1 MELIVATGNQNKLAE
16 IRRILGDDFRW
27 TLKSLKDVSFSG
39 EEPAETESDFEGN
52 ALLKARYYQSK
63 LGGIV
68 IADDSGIECDDLDG
82 YPGVHSARIGN
93 DDSHRRQVLL
103 THLKDV
109 VPNKHEYAARFRCV
123 IAIVTS
129 DFEHTFSGSCEGRVK
144 DQEKGINGFGYDPI
158 FYLDDGRSLAEYSQQ
173 EKNSISHRGRA
184 VDKLKAFLNTIVK

>member
-16 IRRILGDDFRW
+16 IRRIFGDDFRW
-27 TLKSLKDVSFSG
+27 TLKSLKDVGFSG
-39 EEPAETESDFEGN
+39 EEPEETESDFEGN
-52 ALLKARYYQSK
+52 ALLKARYYQNK

-109 VPNKHEYAARFRCV
+109 GPNKHEYAA
-123 IAIVTS
+123 
-129 DFEHTFSGSCEGRVK
+129 
-144 DQEKGINGFGYDPI
+144 
-158 FYLDDGRSLAEYSQQ
+158 
-173 EKNSISHRGRA
+173 
-184 VDKLKAFLNTIVK
+184 

>member
-1 MELIVATGNQNKLAE
+1 MELIVATGNQNKLGE

-27 TLKSLKDVSFSG
+27 TLKSLKDAGFSG
-39 EEPAETESDFEGN
+39 EEPEETESDFEGN
-52 ALLKARYYQSK
+52 ALLKARYYQNK

-82 YPGVHSARIGN
+82 YTGVHSSRIGN

-123 IAIVTS
+123 IAIVAS
-129 DFEHTFSGSCEGRVK
+129 DFEHTFSGSCEGHVK

-184 VDKLKAFLNTIVK
+184 VDKLKAFLNTLGK